1 MSSHHFKA
9 FDYALRAVG
18 RDPMRRRD
26 AGGAAASRRKARR
39 EQSVVR
45 RELDSFRRGQGL
57 PYWHHD
63 RH

>member
-1 MSSHHFKA
+1 MLSRRSRA
-9 FDYALRAVG
+9 FDFALRAVRG
-18 RDPMRRRD
+18 ESSRQPGGAFSRAGARRD
-26 AGGAAASRRKARR
+26 RSLA
-39 EQSVVR
+39 Q